1 MSIETTMTRAWQ
13 RQAAWLWLLLPVS
26 WLYGFI
32 TMVRRQAYQVGL
44 FSSYRAPIPLMV
56 IGNITVGGR
65 DRKSVV

>member
-32 TMVRRQAYQVGL
+32 TMVRRQAYSIMLQAIISNNQL
-44 FSSYRAPIPLMV
+44 
-56 IGNITVGGR
+56 
-65 DRKSVV
+65 